1 MRRRGNGIEMK
12 KERDTVTE
20 RQMKRREENESERR
34 GKKSS

>member
-1 MRRRGNGIEMK
+1 MRRRENGIEMK

-34 GKKSS
+34 GKESS